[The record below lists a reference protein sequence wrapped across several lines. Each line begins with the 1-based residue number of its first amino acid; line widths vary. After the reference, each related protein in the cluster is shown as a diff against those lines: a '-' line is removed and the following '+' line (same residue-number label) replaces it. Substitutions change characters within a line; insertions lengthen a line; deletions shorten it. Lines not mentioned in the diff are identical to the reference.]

1 MKSFALLAV
10 LALAASGVNATPITF
25 ADVEYQTTAV
35 ALIGSAADNQADSNP
50 PTDLP
55 LLTTATVFDAD
66 DFASASGIADDMLLG
81 TQADAD
87 SPAAF
92 ASAVGTTEF
101 IGTFTT
107 TRGALQLNLG
117 LDFLDAT
124 DSVAFSMG
132 SLLAQVLHAGTP
144 VATQL
149 FTDPGNAIA
158 TFFLPG
164 PGTYTLDLL
173 LTSEA
178 DVTAGGSASNAS
190 QATFAAQAVSE
201 PRTLMLVL
209 TGLLLLAVPL
219 RRRC

>member
-1 MKSFALLAV
+1 MKNIALLAV
-10 LALAASGVNATPITF
+10 LALAATGVSATPITF
-25 ADVEYQTTAV
+25 ADVEYQTAAT
-35 ALIGSAADNQADSNP
+35 ALIGSAADDEADSNP

-66 DFASASGIADDMLLG
+66 DFASASGIADDGLLG
-81 TQADAD
+81 TQADAS

-92 ASAVGTTEF
+92 ASAVGTSEF

-107 TRGALQLNLG
+107 TRRVLQLSLA

-124 DSVAFSMG
+124 DPPAFSMG
-132 SLLAQVLHAGTP
+132 SLVAQVLHAGTP
-144 VATQL
+144 IAAQL
-149 FTDPGNAIA
+149 FTDAGSVVA
-158 TFFLPG
+158 TFFLPN

-190 QATFAAQAVSE
+190 QATFAAQAVPE

-209 TGLLLLAVPL
+209 TGLLMLAVPL